1 MSSRF
6 FYFEDSEKKP
16 QPKLVSQGTQI
27 DPYDF
32 KPKNQIPSFD
42 KNSRITRKKFN
53 KTSHSYIDSLQ
64 NNHHKFSTSRSYSSN
79 THKSSSNISAYIY
92 SKEEDPL
99 FKNSML
105 NKVFK
110 RYNIHKTKNARSN
123 LYVDIHNVK
132 IFNNQRQNNT
142 ISLRKVKRSKDNV
155 FLKVGEKK
163 EKNVHNE
170 NIRKEYNN
178 TNRFFRAQIKK
189 VVCIDGENINQEMY
203 KANRIEEEIKTSI
216 SKGFHGMYYKGNNFK
231 VRNLVNLRSRNVE
244 NSYNLPYSKS
254 LPLL

>member
-1 MSSRF
+1 
-6 FYFEDSEKKP
+6 
-16 QPKLVSQGTQI
+16 
-27 DPYDF
+27 
-32 KPKNQIPSFD
+32 
-42 KNSRITRKKFN
+42 
-53 KTSHSYIDSLQ
+53 
-64 NNHHKFSTSRSYSSN
+64 
-79 THKSSSNISAYIY
+79 
-92 SKEEDPL
+92 
-99 FKNSML
+99 ML

-203 KANRIEEEIKTSI
+203 KANPIEEEIKTSI